1 MEQGIFAGLK
11 VLDCASFIAAPAA
24 ATVLSDFGADVIKI
38 EPPGAGDPYRN
49 LPNLPGYPTGEHNF
63 AWLLEARNKKSLALD
78 LSKPEAQAVL
88 YKLVEQADVFI
99 TNMPPPVRSK
109 LGITYDHLA
118 HLNERLIYASFT
130 GYGEKGEEANKPG
143 FDSNAYWA
151 RSGLMDLVRADT
163 DTTPARSVAG
173 MGDHPCAMAL
183 YSAIVTA
190 LYQRERT
197 GKGSHV
203 ASNLMANGVWAASV
217 LAQAKLCGAKF
228 GERRPRERALNA
240 VTNHYQCKDGRWIIL
255 SLLNEERQ
263 WPTLARCMDR
273 AELINDPRFA
283 TKPDRHARS
292 IELIKIFDETFATR
306 DLAEW
311 RKILDGNGLVF
322 GVVGILDDIPND
334 KQMLDN
340 EVLVPFENDTMMT
353 ISSPIWIDGTKKVQ
367 PRKPPGVGEHSDEI
381 LRGAGYDEAAIKQLR
396 STGRGGLAARAL
408 RANEPVIASAAKQSR
423 IPPRMHSLDCFA
435 AFAMTTWNDLAMII
449 DSEFRRLVR
458 CHAQLSPALL
468 PRIRQQLQA
477 GADADALRREL
488 RAGLDRLRRRHHP
501 YAGVA
506 ANGERD
512 GRDPGAR
519 GRRREDDADRADPA
533 QARGPVRPL
542 RRRHGGGEVRA
553 AALAVL
559 GQPQAHRLHG
569 DLPLHADVHPE
580 W

>member
-1 MEQGIFAGLK
+1 MEKGIFSGLK

-63 AWLLEARNKKSLALD
+63 AWLLEARNKKSIALD
-78 LSKPEAQAVL
+78 LAKPEAQAVL
-88 YKLVEQADVFI
+88 YKLVAEADVFI
-99 TNMPPPVRSK
+99 TNMPPPVRAK

-118 HLNERLIYASFT
+118 HLNDRLIYASFT

-173 MGDHPCAMAL
+173 MGDHPCAMAF
-183 YSAIVTA
+183 YGAIVTA
-190 LYQRERT
+190 LYQREKT

-240 VTNHYQCKDGRWIIL
+240 VANHYQCKDGRWLIL
-255 SLLNEERQ
+255 SLLSEEKQ
-263 WPTLARCMDR
+263 FPALAKCLGRED
-273 AELINDPRFA
+273 LISDPRFA
-283 TKPDRHARS
+283 TKADRQARS
-292 IELIKIFDETFATR
+292 VELVQIFDETFATR

-322 GVVGILDDIPND
+322 GVVAILDDIPND

-340 EVLVPFENDTMMT
+340 EVLVPFENDTMLT

-381 LRGAGYDEAAIKQLR
+381 LREAGYDEAAIKQLR
-396 STGRGGLAARAL
+396 GS
-408 RANEPVIASAAKQSR
+408 
-423 IPPRMHSLDCFA
+423 
-435 AFAMTTWNDLAMII
+435 
-449 DSEFRRLVR
+449 
-458 CHAQLSPALL
+458 
-468 PRIRQQLQA
+468 
-477 GADADALRREL
+477 GAV
-488 RAGLDRLRRRHHP
+488 G
-501 YAGVA
+501 
-506 ANGERD
+506 
-512 GRDPGAR
+512 
-519 GRRREDDADRADPA
+519 
-533 QARGPVRPL
+533 
-542 RRRHGGGEVRA
+542 
-553 AALAVL
+553 
-559 GQPQAHRLHG
+559 
-569 DLPLHADVHPE
+569 
-580 W
+580 